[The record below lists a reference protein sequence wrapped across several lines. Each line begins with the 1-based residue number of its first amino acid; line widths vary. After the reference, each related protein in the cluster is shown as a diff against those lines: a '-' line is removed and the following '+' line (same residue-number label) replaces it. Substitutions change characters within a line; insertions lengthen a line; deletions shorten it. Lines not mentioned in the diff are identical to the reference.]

1 MGYTS
6 HEKLGTLYVFRL
18 YCTQLFSPNINC
30 CLIRINAGE
39 DPDSGS
45 VLNVAD
51 LDPHKNTAER
61 QECTAVYL

>member
-51 LDPHKNTAER
+51 LDPH
-61 QECTAVYL
+61 